1 MITGITDSL
10 LRWGRTRSAARADGA
25 ARANGAARAHTLAV
39 CSRKGGVGKTTSAV
53 HVAWAAATWHGLQ
66 VLLVDLDSQG
76 HVETSLSA
84 ALDPGAVPSEP
95 LSSVL
100 MGKKRDLMSAA
111 TPTRTEGLWVVTA
124 DRGMSDTEMLLA
136 SRIGREF
143 VLRGILGRAR
153 EIFDLVIIDCPPTLG
168 LMTLNA
174 LVASDSA
181 LVPTD
186 LSPLSL
192 QGIADLADTVGSVH
206 DQIGHYLRLA
216 GILVTRRDGRTRRLN
231 DEIGGKLTDR
241 YGNLLFDTVIPMNSA
256 VGQACARGITVYEH
270 APRSRGAQEYKKLTG
285 ELLTRLDLGQE
296 R

>member
-10 LRWGRTRSAARADGA
+10 LRWGRTREAARLERSGK
-25 ARANGAARAHTLAV
+25 AHTLAV

-53 HVAWAAATWHGLQ
+53 HLAWAAAKWHGLQ

-76 HVETSLSA
+76 HVETCLGSV
-84 ALDPGAVPSEP
+84 LDPGIVPSEP

-100 MGKKRDLMSAA
+100 LGKKRDLMSAA
-111 TPTRTEGLWVVTA
+111 APTRTDGLWVVTA
-124 DRGMSDTEMLLA
+124 DRGMADAEMLLA

-143 VLRGILGRAR
+143 LVRGVLGRAK
-153 EIFDLVIIDCPPTLG
+153 EIFDLVVIDCPPNLG

-174 LVASDSA
+174 LVAADSA

-192 QGIADLADTVGSVH
+192 QGIADLADAVGTVH
-206 DQIGHYLRLA
+206 DQIGHYVRLA

-231 DEIGGKLTDR
+231 DEIGGKLEER
-241 YGNLLFDTVIPMNSA
+241 YGSLLFDTAIPTNSA
-256 VGQACARGITVYEH
+256 LGQASARGMTVYEYS
-270 APRSRGAQEYKKLTG
+270 PRSRGAQGYKALTE
-285 ELLTRLDLGQE
+285 ELLTRLDIGQ
-296 R
+296 

>member
-10 LRWGRTRSAARADGA
+10 LRWGRIREVPETG
-25 ARANGAARAHTLAV
+25 GAARAHTIAI

-76 HVETSLSA
+76 HVEVSLGSV
-84 ALDPGAVPSEP
+84 LDPGAVPSEP
-95 LSSVL
+95 LSAVL
-100 MGKKRDLMSAA
+100 TGRKRDLMSAA
-111 TPTRTEGLWVVTA
+111 APTRTDGLWVVTA
-124 DRGMSDTEMLLA
+124 DRGMADAEMLLP

-143 VLRGILGRAR
+143 LLRGILGRAK
-153 EIFDLVIIDCPPTLG
+153 EIFDLVIIDCPPNLG

-192 QGIADLADTVGSVH
+192 QGIADLADAVGSVH
-206 DQIGHYLRLA
+206 EQIGHYVRLA

-241 YGNLLFDTVIPMNSA
+241 YGSLLFDTAIPTNSA
-256 VGQACARGITVYEH
+256 LGQACARGVTVFEH
-270 APRSRGAQEYKKLTG
+270 APRSRGAQGYKALTG

>member
-10 LRWGRTRSAARADGA
+10 LRWGRTRTATRTDGS
-25 ARANGAARAHTLAV
+25 ARAHTLAV

-53 HVAWAAATWHGLQ
+53 HVAWAAAHWHGLQ
-66 VLLVDLDSQG
+66 VLLLDLDSQG
-76 HVETSLSA
+76 HVETSLGSV
-84 ALDPGAVPSEP
+84 LDPGAVPSEP

-111 TPTRTEGLWVVTA
+111 APTRTDGLWVVTA
-124 DRGMSDTEMLLA
+124 DRGMSDAEMLLA

-143 VLRGILGRAR
+143 ILKGVLVRAR
-153 EIFDLVIIDCPPTLG
+153 EIFDLVVIDCPPNLG

-192 QGIADLADTVGSVH
+192 QGIADLAEAVGSVH
-206 DQIGHYLRLA
+206 EQIGHYLRLA

-231 DEIGGKLTDR
+231 EEIGDKLTDR
-241 YGNLLFDTVIPMNSA
+241 YGSLLFDTAIPTNSA
-256 VGQACARGITVYEH
+256 LGQACARGMTVYEH
-270 APRSRGAQEYKKLTG
+270 APRSRGAQGYKTFTD
-285 ELLTRLDLGQE
+285 ELLTRLDIGQG

>member
-10 LRWGRTRSAARADGA
+10 LRWSRTRVASRAD
-25 ARANGAARAHTLAV
+25 GAARAHTLAG

-76 HVETSLSA
+76 HVETSLA
-84 ALDPGAVPSEP
+84 ASLDPGAVPAEP

-111 TPTRTEGLWVVTA
+111 APTRTDGLWVVTA
-124 DRGMSDTEMLLA
+124 DRGMGDAEMLLA

-143 VLRGILGRAR
+143 VLRGVLGRAR
-153 EIFDLVIIDCPPTLG
+153 EIFDLVVIDCPPNLG

-174 LVASDSA
+174 MVASDSA

-192 QGIADLADTVGSVH
+192 QGIADLADAVGTVH
-206 DQIGHYLRLA
+206 EQIGHYLRLA
-216 GILVTRRDGRTRRLN
+216 GILVTRRDGRTKRLN
-231 DEIGGKLTDR
+231 EEIDEKLTDR
-241 YGNLLFDTVIPMNSA
+241 YGNLLFETAIPTNSA
-256 VGQACARGITVYEH
+256 VGQACARGMTVFEH
-270 APRSRGAQEYKKLTG
+270 APRSKGAQGYKMLTD
-285 ELLTRLDLGQE
+285 ELLTRLDIGQG
-296 R
+296 